1 MINLQIYGLGGYLGR
16 EITLTTPPDGIVI
29 HRLQRDEWP
38 THPGIVLDLSVPT
51 QPKSSQEIETYQ
63 QLVCKRAVAAGSM
76 GCTYIYAG
84 STSSAGTASSA
95 YGLLKQQTED
105 VAKSH
110 GGIVVRFGLI
120 YNWENPGGRFKEL
133 VKILGRLPIVPCP
146 DEQEMQLF
154 LTSHTCAV
162 NSIFHTCTFDFQH
175 NDYISLGTTEG
186 SLGGIA
192 RSYADLHNK
201 RTIRIQRHLIKILLK
216 LIQAIPNRLD
226 PLKSLTTHRDIA
238 HLPTI

>member
-1 MINLQIYGLGGYLGR
+1 MINLQIYGSGGYLGS
-16 EITLTTPPDGIVI
+16 EITSTTPPDGIVI
-29 HRLQRDEWP
+29 HRLQRDQWP
-38 THPGIVLDLSVPT
+38 TRSGIVLDLSVPT
-51 QPKSSQEIETYQ
+51 QPKSSLEIETYQ
-63 QLVCKRAVAAGSM
+63 QLISQRAVAAGSV

-105 VAKSH
+105 IVKSH

-120 YNWENPGGRFKEL
+120 CNWEKPGGRFKEL
-133 VKILGRLPIVPCP
+133 IETLGRLPIIPCP
-146 DEQEMQLF
+146 DEREMQLF

-162 NSIFHTCTFDFQH
+162 DTIFKACTFDFQD

-192 RSYADLHNK
+192 RSYADLHHK
-201 RTIRIQRHLIKILLK
+201 RTMHVPQNFVKISLNLVR
-216 LIQAIPNRLD
+216 LIPNRLD
-226 PLKSLTTHRDIA
+226 PIKSLTTHRNIA
-238 HLPTI
+238 YLPAI

>member
-1 MINLQIYGLGGYLGR
+1 MINLQIYGLGGYLGS
-16 EITLTTPPDGIVI
+16 EITSTTPPDGIVI

-38 THPGIVLDLSVPT
+38 THPGVVLDLSVPT
-51 QPKSSQEIETYQ
+51 QPKSSLEIETYQ
-63 QLVCKRAVAAGSM
+63 LLISKRAVAAGST

-105 VAKSH
+105 IVKSH

-120 YNWENPGGRFKEL
+120 CNWDNPGGRFKEL
-133 VKILGRLPIVPCP
+133 IETLGRLPVVPCP
-146 DEQEMQLF
+146 DEREMQLF
-154 LTSHTCAV
+154 LTAHTCAV
-162 NSIFHTCTFDFQH
+162 NSIFKACTFDFQD
-175 NDYISLGTTEG
+175 NDYISFGTTEG

-192 RSYADLHNK
+192 RSYADLLNK
-201 RTIRIQRHLIKILLK
+201 RTIRIHRYLVKISLNMVK
-216 LIQAIPNRLD
+216 LIPNRFD
-226 PLKSLTTHRDIA
+226 PIKSLTTHRDIA

>member
-1 MINLQIYGLGGYLGR
+1 MINLQIYGLGGYLGS
-16 EITLTTPPDGIVI
+16 EITSTTTPDGIVI
-29 HRLQRDEWP
+29 HRLQRDQWP
-38 THPGIVLDLSVPT
+38 THPGVVLDLSVPT
-51 QPKSSQEIETYQ
+51 QPKSSLEIETYQ
-63 QLVCKRAVAAGSM
+63 QLISQRTVAASSV

-105 VAKSH
+105 IVKSH

-120 YNWENPGGRFKEL
+120 CNWEKPGGRFKEL
-133 VKILGRLPIVPCP
+133 IETLGRLPIVPCP
-146 DEQEMQLF
+146 DEREMQLF
-154 LTSHTCAV
+154 LTSHRCAV
-162 NSIFHTCTFDFQH
+162 NTIFNACTFDFQD

-192 RSYADLHNK
+192 RSYADLHHK
-201 RTIRIQRHLIKILLK
+201 RTMHLPRHFVKISLNLVK
-216 LIQAIPNRLD
+216 LIPNRLD
-226 PLKSLTTHRDIA
+226 PIKSLTTHRNIS

>member
-1 MINLQIYGLGGYLGR
+1 MINLQIYGLGGYLGS
-16 EITLTTPPDGIVI
+16 EITSTPPPDGIVI

-38 THPGIVLDLSVPT
+38 THPGVVLDLSVPT
-51 QPKSSQEIETYQ
+51 QPKNSLEIETYQ
-63 QLVCKRAVAAGSM
+63 QLISQRTVAAGSV

-84 STSSAGTASSA
+84 STSSAGSASSA

-105 VAKSH
+105 IVKSH

-120 YNWENPGGRFKEL
+120 CNWEKPGGRFKEF
-133 VKILGRLPIVPCP
+133 VEILGRLPIVPCP
-146 DEQEMQLF
+146 DEREMQLF

-162 NSIFHTCTFDFQH
+162 NTIFNACTFDFQD
-175 NDYISLGTTEG
+175 NDYISFGTTEG
-186 SLGGIA
+186 SLGEIA
-192 RSYADLHNK
+192 RSYAHLHNK

-226 PLKSLTTHRDIA
+226 PLKSLTTHRNIA